1 MSKNYIKVNSLSV
14 SEELLN
20 FVNREAIEGTNLNKK
35 KFWDDF
41 EKAIYK
47 LVPINKSLLQKR
59 RILQLEIDRWHLNNR
74 GKNFNK
80 NYYENFQKIGY
91 LENEGNDIK
100 LKTTNL
106 DYEISKVPGPQLVV
120 PVNNAR
126 YLLNDANARYQSLYD
141 SLYGTDVIES
151 EESANERYDPE
162 RGLEVI
168 KFSKKF
174 LDKFFTLKSESW
186 KNIDRIY
193 IEDKNL
199 VLENYKKKINL
210 KNKNKFVGYR
220 GSKDKPEAIILKNN
234 NLYIEIIINPYAFS
248 AKSDPAGIADIII
261 EAAITTICDHED
273 SVASVDADDKVVGYR
288 NWLGLMKGDLK

>member
-1 MSKNYIKVNSLSV
+1 M
-14 SEELLN
+14 
-20 FVNREAIEGTNLNKK
+20 
-35 KFWDDF
+35 
-41 EKAIYK
+41 
-47 LVPINKSLLQKR
+47 
-59 RILQLEIDRWHLNNR
+59 
-74 GKNFNK
+74 
-80 NYYENFQKIGY
+80 
-91 LENEGNDIK
+91 
-100 LKTTNL
+100 
-106 DYEISKVPGPQLVV
+106 PGPQLVV
-120 PVNNAR
+120 PINNAR
-126 YLLNDANARYQSLYD
+126 YLLNAANARYQSLYD

-199 VLENYKKKINL
+199 VLQNYKKKINL

-234 NLYIEIIINPYAFS
+234 NLHIEIIINPYAFS
-248 AKSDPAGIADIII
+248 AKVILL
-261 EAAITTICDHED
+261 E
-273 SVASVDADDKVVGYR
+273 
-288 NWLGLMKGDLK
+288 